1 MRKANYFYFISY
13 VGAVCSHFPKRP
25 THKVML
31 LLVCNISSFFRLGRP
46 VTYIQFGSHLPK
58 KYKIRIHCEP
68 NKQCAFNGDLK
79 SDYVFKQIKPA
90 LGSELV
96 QPQFRE
102 KSSSFE
108 SAKFPKHYLMLTKE
122 GGRMKIFLRK
132 VDMSSKKQSKILL
145 SQIDRI

>member
-1 MRKANYFYFISY
+1 MAEKGLKETSHTEQYKSTVIASLLFFLFY
-13 VGAVCSHFPKRP
+13 P
-25 THKVML
+25 T
-31 LLVCNISSFFRLGRP
+31 GRP

-58 KYKIRIHCEP
+58 KYKIRIHCQP

-132 VDMSSKKQSKILL
+132 VDMSSKKQSK
-145 SQIDRI
+145 